1 MTTVFL
7 TRRWLQCSLL
17 EDDYS
22 VRLLEDDYR
31 VPLLEDDYSV
41 PLLEDDYS
49 VEDGDQ
55 QVGQ

>member
-1 MTTVFL
+1 MFL